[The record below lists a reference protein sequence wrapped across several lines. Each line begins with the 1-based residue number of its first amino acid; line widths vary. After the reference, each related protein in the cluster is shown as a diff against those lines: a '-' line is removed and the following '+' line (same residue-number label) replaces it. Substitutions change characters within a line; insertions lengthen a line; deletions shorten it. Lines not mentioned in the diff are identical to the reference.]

1 MGNTDM
7 ENTNM
12 ENTEKNVHIAE
23 DLYGDLKLSPWEKIV
38 ANAIVLYLYRSGGD
52 EARKAMLPIVKETA
66 ADVTTAEMDVT
77 TAEAGGTLP
86 EPVIDGSKLAKLID
100 LATEGTVDLFD
111 TGWHPEEGD
120 ETLIKQDVLNA
131 LSSIHGEAIVRNM
144 DAEFAEF
151 VVRCGRWVQT
161 L

>member
-7 ENTNM
+7 ENTNI
-12 ENTEKNVHIAE
+12 ENTKKNVHIAE
-23 DLYGDLKLSPWEKIV
+23 DLYGDLKLSPWEMIV

-52 EARKAMLPIVKETA
+52 EARKAMLPVVKETA
-66 ADVTTAEMDVT
+66 VDVA
-77 TAEAGGTLP
+77 TAEADDILP
-86 EPVIDGSKLAKLID
+86 EPVIDGSKLAELVD

-131 LSSIHGEAIVRNM
+131 LSSLHGEAIVRNM
-144 DAEFAEF
+144 DTEFAEF